1 MVDAR
6 DLVVFASDAAFAVDE
21 NSRVVAWNSCAQD
34 FLGYAPGHI
43 PLAVHEAIRARL
55 PIRLPL
61 DEIAG
66 RSRASGA
73 TERRHR
79 GPVLRRPHGC
89 HEHSSLG

>member
-43 PLAVHEAIRARL
+43 PLAVHEAIRARF
-55 PIRLPL
+55 PTIVPQCPPPSSNAIMQRALPL
-61 DEIAG
+61 P
-66 RSRASGA
+66 
-73 TERRHR
+73 RR
-79 GPVLRRPHGC
+79 
-89 HEHSSLG
+89 EQ